1 MTTQCRPDLQN
12 KRSFQFGWLALTTL
26 AMLML
31 GGCSTNPVV
40 ESTSKARPLAR
51 QDYGN
56 SQSYNKPYTVKGKK
70 YYPMKS
76 AANYSEQGYAS
87 WYGSE
92 SGHRTATGNRFRPQ
106 GLTAAHKTL
115 PLPCKVRV
123 TNLNNGRSIDVV
135 VNDRG
140 PFRSDRLIDLS
151 QGAAKKIGLK
161 GLAKVRVEALESLAD
176 NDSGSD
182 FSFLAE

>member
-1 MTTQCRPDLQN
+1 MTAQCRPDLHIN
-12 KRSFQFGWLALTTL
+12 HSFQLGWLALATL
-26 AMLML
+26 TMLML
-31 GGCSTNPVV
+31 GGCSSNPVI
-40 ESTSKARPLAR
+40 EPTSKTKSLTR

-56 SQSYNKPYTVKGKK
+56 NQSYNKPYTVKGKK
-70 YYPMKS
+70 YFPMKS

-92 SGHRTATGNRFRPQ
+92 SGNRTATGSRFRPQ

-123 TNLNNGRSIDVV
+123 TNLSNGRSIDVI

-161 GLAKVRVEALESLAD
+161 GLAQVKVEALESLAD
-176 NDSGSD
+176 NDSAPD
-182 FSFLAE
+182 FTFLTE